1 MGENGLKF
9 TPPERS
15 IVLVMHERTV
25 CEIRVNENTALNLE
39 DVIENVI
46 GIETVVRGASFQNS
60 TVEMD
65 LWGKTTLKHSG
76 FAVITTK
83 AVCACEN
90 SSGNPVMIFYV
101 G

>member
-15 IVLVMHERTV
+15 IVLVMHE
-25 CEIRVNENTALNLE
+25 VNENTALNLE
-39 DVIENVI
+39 YIIENVI
-46 GIETVVRGASFQNS
+46 GIETVVRVASFQN
-60 TVEMD
+60 TTAEMD

-83 AVCACEN
+83 AVCTCEN